1 MVHLK
6 PFTSRHHTCSS
17 FLLAASHSESLTR
30 WRVGRDT
37 HLLIITEEVLS

>member
-6 PFTSRHHTCSS
+6 PFTSRHHPCSS
-17 FLLAASHSESLTR
+17 FLLAASHSESFTR

-37 HLLIITEEVLS
+37 HFIITKEVLS